1 MGFDI
6 LAKQFVNRNE
16 VNGHKNLSVPRI
28 LKINSGNLTS
38 ER

>member
-6 LAKQFVNRNE
+6 SAEQFVNGIE

-28 LKINSGNLTS
+28 LKDEPRKLKF
-38 ER
+38 